1 MATKKDIE
9 NARALI
15 RSTQQL
21 RTHWSGI
28 MYSFMGYA
36 IVINVGIW
44 SFFLK
49 AYVDSTN
56 TVSPEPLYLLIAT
69 AISSVFLGLW
79 RLYSRYHD
87 KGIADLY
94 PDFLYYENIL
104 GLVAERRSTASMLS
118 TDVKNT
124 KLIFSNKNLSSDK
137 KIKIIQTLIDTK
149 HMGRRGHGPIDIF
162 TFLFILGTSIASI
175 WIQKI
180 YNSFT
185 FWICIAGIAI
195 GSFLII
201 FEWFYYHKEPSRKYI
216 NKLISSN
223 S

>member
-1 MATKKDIE
+1 MATKKDVE
-9 NARALI
+9 TARVLI

-21 RTHWSGI
+21 RTHWSTI

-36 IVINVGIW
+36 IAINVGIW
-44 SFFLK
+44 SFFIK

-56 TVSPEPLYLLIAT
+56 AVNPEPLYLLIAT

-79 RLYSRYHD
+79 RLYARFFD
-87 KGIADLY
+87 KSIADLY

-104 GLVAERRSTASMLS
+104 GLVKARKSTSSMLI
-118 TDVKNT
+118 TDVENT
-124 KLIFSNKNLSSDK
+124 KLIFSNKNLSNDN

-149 HMGRRGHGPIDIF
+149 HIGRRGHGPIDVFI
-162 TFLFILGTSIASI
+162 FLFILSASTVSI
-175 WIQKI
+175 WLQEV

-185 FWICIAGIAI
+185 FWICIAGIVI
-195 GSFLII
+195 GLLFII
-201 FEWFYYHKEPSRKYI
+201 FEWFYYHKAPSKKYI
-216 NKLISSN
+216 NKLISLN